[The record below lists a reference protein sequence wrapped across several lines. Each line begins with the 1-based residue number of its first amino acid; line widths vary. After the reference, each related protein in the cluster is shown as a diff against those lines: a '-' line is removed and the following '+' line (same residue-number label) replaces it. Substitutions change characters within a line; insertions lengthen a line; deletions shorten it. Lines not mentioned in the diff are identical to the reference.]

1 MTNKVTYEEAMNW
14 LDQRRQEAEY
24 GDEEIIAYIEEM
36 LWQYN
41 DMRNS

>member
-1 MTNKVTYEEAMNW
+1 MTDKVTYEEAMNW

-36 LWQYN
+36 LWRYE
-41 DMRNS
+41 DMSNS

>member
-1 MTNKVTYEEAMNW
+1 MREVTYEDAMHW

-24 GDEEIIAYIEEM
+24 GDEEIIAYIEEV
-36 LWQYN
+36 LWRDN

>member
-1 MTNKVTYEEAMNW
+1 MRNEVTYEEAMHW

-36 LWQYN
+36 LWRYE
-41 DMRNS
+41 DMNNS